1 MYTSMYVC
9 THVHTCMSQVC
20 SIRSA
25 LVFVLHGLCVYLQQ
39 FTLPQFMEGYPVVP
53 AVTHTVE
60 DSWNDLRTEV
70 EVNTNRY
77 TPHSE
82 SIVRGYRR
90 EVRYMHVQWSANRNA
105 QLTDAH
111 PLMDGSVYVPC
122 YCLCTVDLLSIYV
135 AIITVLKTLLGTTK
149 VLVSYVCT

>member
-1 MYTSMYVC
+1 MNASRC
-9 THVHTCMSQVC
+9 
-20 SIRSA
+20 
-25 LVFVLHGLCVYLQQ
+25 
-39 FTLPQFMEGYPVVP
+39 
-53 AVTHTVE
+53 
-60 DSWNDLRTEV
+60 
-70 EVNTNRY
+70 

-111 PLMDGSVYVPC
+111 PLMDGSVYVHC

-149 VLVSYVCT
+149 VLVSYVHT

>member
-1 MYTSMYVC
+1 MNASRC
-9 THVHTCMSQVC
+9 
-20 SIRSA
+20 
-25 LVFVLHGLCVYLQQ
+25 
-39 FTLPQFMEGYPVVP
+39 
-53 AVTHTVE
+53 
-60 DSWNDLRTEV
+60 
-70 EVNTNRY
+70 

-122 YCLCTVDLLSIYV
+122 YCLCTLDLISIYV
-135 AIITVLKTLLGTTK
+135 AIITVLKALLGTTK
-149 VLVSYVCT
+149 VLVSYVRRYIKHFQLFQLSKTFVAKTSYNCYYCHMIAQYIKFHVHTYVHTYVCFSFYDIGIIRIRSI